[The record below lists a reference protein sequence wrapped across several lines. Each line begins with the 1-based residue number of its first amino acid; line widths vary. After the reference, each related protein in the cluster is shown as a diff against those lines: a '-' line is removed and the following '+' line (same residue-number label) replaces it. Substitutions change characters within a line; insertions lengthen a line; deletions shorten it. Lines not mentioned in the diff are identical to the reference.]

1 MMKKYSFILLVTL
14 YAIILFFLNY
24 IIRIFQIQEPYNTII
39 MIMGFALMGLINVIF
54 GKFFPK

>member
-14 YAIILFFLNY
+14 YAIILFSLNY

>member
-1 MMKKYSFILLVTL
+1 MKKYSFILLVTL
-14 YAIILFFLNY
+14 YAIILFSLNY
-24 IIRIFQIQEPYNTII
+24 IIRIFQIQESYNTII

>member
-1 MMKKYSFILLVTL
+1 MKKYSFILLVTL
-14 YAIILFFLNY
+14 YAIILFSLNY

>member
-14 YAIILFFLNY
+14 YAIILFSLNY
-24 IIRIFQIQEPYNTII
+24 IIRIFQIQELYNTII

>member
-1 MMKKYSFILLVTL
+1 MKKYSFILLVTL